1 MGNRNCFAIS
11 FFSGSKISNKPS
23 PLGDGKIQ
31 EIFDIEVRENVER
44 YLEPL
49 VNLKGSKIRV
59 GDYRLF
65 VDYYKNKDL
74 LVIRSI
80 RHRRDAYKKK

>member
-1 MGNRNCFAIS
+1 MTSVIWDPRAGEFLRKLPKDIS
-11 FFSGSKISNKPS
+11 KRIFNKIN
-23 PLGDGKIQ
+23 
-31 EIFDIEVRENVER
+31 IEVKENVER

-49 VNLKGSKIRV
+49 VNLNGSKIRV

-74 LVIRSI
+74 LVIRLI
-80 RHRRDAYKKK
+80 RHRRDAYKNK